1 MVNIENYIKTIS
13 QYMSF
18 AFKLGVVLGC
28 SSLCVYF
35 FMIGYFPT
43 DLEIGDGLKFIF
55 VAVVMFCVTAFFVYS
70 FNSLALVLWPLW
82 RVVQWLSR
90 KAAKLYTKLSARPI
104 ENHLSEPVRKA
115 RVEHYVFAVFGFLF
129 AGKLAIQDW
138 LSLIAVIAFLFLS
151 AVMWSIYVSNLEKIN
166 SEKSNCNVKY
176 NIKKKNNFVLLALI
190 LSPCVL
196 PGAPQ
201 MLIEGTMKMA
211 NIRIDSSSVHIK
223 KPLDAYASEQG
234 IQGVVS
240 KFGEDFGKFSNAKVL
255 LRGFGSKTVISLND
269 STGKSVKLIIPNESI
284 HVIPK
289 V

>member
-1 MVNIENYIKTIS
+1 
-13 QYMSF
+13 F

-55 VAVVMFCVTAFFVYS
+55 VAVVTFCITAFFVYS

-151 AVMWSIYVSNLEKIN
+151 AVMWSIYVSNLEKMN
-166 SEKSNCNVKY
+166 SEKSNC
-176 NIKKKNNFVLLALI
+176 I
-190 LSPCVL
+190 
-196 PGAPQ
+196 
-201 MLIEGTMKMA
+201 
-211 NIRIDSSSVHIK
+211 
-223 KPLDAYASEQG
+223 
-234 IQGVVS
+234 VS
-240 KFGEDFGKFSNAKVL
+240 DTKD
-255 LRGFGSKTVISLND
+255 
-269 STGKSVKLIIPNESI
+269 
-284 HVIPK
+284 
-289 V
+289 